1 MIHEKQIN
9 RVADEPFRQAIL
21 DEMIQASSVRV
32 VDGIVHVESLRGSA
46 TVVASNNT
54 VVIAYRGKASDVVY
68 QFWMDKEHASVR
80 ALGEQLRRLRHQVA
94 QEVAC

>member
-9 RVADEPFRQAIL
+9 RVDDEPLRQAIL
-21 DEMIQASSVRV
+21 DEMIQATSVRV

-46 TVVASNNT
+46 TVVALHSI
-54 VVIAYRGKASDVVY
+54 VSIEYRGKESSVVY

-80 ALGEQLRRLRHQVA
+80 ALGEQLRRVRACAA